1 MDNLEKEMSS
11 DTPELAADK
20 DPKTVVKAAV
30 FLIQKGIKDQVFSVS
45 LLLAILYYESHS
57 DYFSALK
64 SFHQFFLLTLKDGY
78 AIFYWVVSFSGFR

>member
-45 LLLAILYYESHS
+45 LLLL
-57 DYFSALK
+57 
-64 SFHQFFLLTLKDGY
+64 
-78 AIFYWVVSFSGFR
+78 